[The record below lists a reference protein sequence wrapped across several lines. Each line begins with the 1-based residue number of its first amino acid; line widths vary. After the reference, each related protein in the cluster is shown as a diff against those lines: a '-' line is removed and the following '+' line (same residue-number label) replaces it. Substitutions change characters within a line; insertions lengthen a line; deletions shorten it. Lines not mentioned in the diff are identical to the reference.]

1 MFRLYLRT
9 MLDDPKAPG
18 THRNQEPTG
27 THRPERKAKVYLIED
42 NHEVHMYENDE
53 LIETRIYYKNSRSWG
68 ETNAYDTADK
78 WCLGLIH

>member
-1 MFRLYLRT
+1 MSNRFLVYEHE
-9 MLDDPKAPG
+9 G
-18 THRNQEPTG
+18 
-27 THRPERKAKVYLIED
+27 HRPERKAKVYLIED

-68 ETNAYDTADK
+68 ETNAYDTAEN